1 MTIYH
6 NKIKGGV
13 DVELDFPVRP
23 MVEAYPD
30 DLVQVWTNLIYN
42 SLQAM
47 RFKGKIRISIQDQ
60 KKEVRVS
67 IQDNG
72 PGIPKEVR
80 EKIFDPFSTTK
91 GPGEGSGLGL
101 DISRRII
108 KKTRRKDRIRIRAW
122 QNYFSRISS

>member
-1 MTIYH
+1 
-6 NKIKGGV
+6 
-13 DVELDFPVRP
+13 
-23 MVEAYPD
+23 
-30 DLVQVWTNLIYN
+30 
-42 SLQAM
+42 M

-80 EKIFDPFSTTK
+80 EKIFDPFFTTK

-108 KKTRRKDRIRIRAW
+108 KKHEGRIELESEPGKTI
-122 QNYFSRISS
+122 FHVFLPKE